1 MIACSTAGRSSSCKT
16 AESFDAMPFLED
28 IYLYDLNVPDST
40 PLAFRS
46 ARGGEAQPT
55 LLSLLGV
62 APRAWAEIAQRL
74 YDGSVYLAANG
85 GAVLL
90 PVQGSVGRY
99 ALVVKTT
106 LPVSAL
112 AYLYACAVQ
121 GEAYAD
127 EEICNTAPR
136 VDAREREA
144 AESARQTVAAL
155 RMLQAACER
164 AVTAGDA
171 EECIDTAA
179 ELMGVSLMPP
189 EFAELPPMQAQG
201 MLPDMQPSGQVL
213 LVSILTLLSAMR
225 NHAHARSGW
234 LYATPCEQGYVLQ
247 AVLRCA
253 KDTNLDAL
261 AHLRVTLEDHG
272 VSSGA
277 LTSELPVKPPRQYA
291 YMSRKITDPRRPLCA
306 RCGCLDAR
314 CASCLAVR
322 WAVLPFVCDVA
333 LLGIKALPHFEE

>member
-1 MIACSTAGRSSSCKT
+1 MH
-16 AESFDAMPFLED
+16 FWED
-28 IYLYDLNVPDST
+28 VYLYDLNVPDSA

-46 ARGGEAQPT
+46 ARGGVAQPT
-55 LLSLLGV
+55 LLGLLGV
-62 APRAWAEIAQRL
+62 SPKAWQQIAQRL

-112 AYLYACAVQ
+112 AYLYACAGQ

-144 AESARQTVAAL
+144 AESARETVAAL

-171 EECIDTAA
+171 EECIAMAA
-179 ELMGVSLMPP
+179 ALLGVALMLP
-189 EFAELPPMQAQG
+189 ESVELPPMQAHG
-201 MLPDMQPSGQVL
+201 MLPEMQPAGQVL
-213 LVSILTLLSAMR
+213 LVSVLTLLSAMR

-247 AVLRCA
+247 ALLRCA
-253 KDTNLDAL
+253 EDADTEAL
-261 AHLRVTLEDHG
+261 LHWRDVLEENG

-277 LTSELPVKPPRQYA
+277 LKRTLPVKPPRQYA
-291 YMSRKITDPRRPLCA
+291 YMSRKITDPRKPLCA
-306 RCGCLDAR
+306 RCGCLDAH
-314 CASCLAVR
+314 CASCQLMR
-322 WAVLPFVCDVA
+322 WAVLPFVCDAA
-333 LLGIKALPHFEE
+333 LHGIKALPRFEE

>member
-1 MIACSTAGRSSSCKT
+1 
-16 AESFDAMPFLED
+16 MPFLED

-62 APRAWAEIAQRL
+62 APRAWPEIAQRL

-90 PVQGSVGRY
+90 PVQGSAGRY
-99 ALVVKTT
+99 AVVVKPE
-106 LPVSAL
+106 LSASAM
-112 AYLYACAVQ
+112 AYLYASVGQ
-121 GEAYAD
+121 ETAYAEASVKD
-127 EEICNTAPR
+127 AAPKIA
-136 VDAREREA
+136 AREKEA
-144 AESARQTVAAL
+144 AESARGTIAVL
-155 RMLQAACER
+155 RLLLADCMRVKSASDAQA
-164 AVTAGDA
+164 
-171 EECIDTAA
+171 CIDTAA
-179 ELMGVSLMPP
+179 ELMGVLLMSPAS
-189 EFAELPPMQAQG
+189 AELPPMQAQG
-201 MLPDMQPSGQVL
+201 MLPEMQPSGQVL

-225 NHAHARSGW
+225 NLAHARSGW

-247 AVLRCA
+247 AVLRSA
-253 KDTNLDAL
+253 KDTNLDSL
-261 AHLRVTLEDHG
+261 AHLRATLEDHG

-291 YMSRKITDPRRPLCA
+291 YMSRKITDPRKPLCA

-322 WAVLPFVCDVA
+322 WAVLPFVCDA
-333 LLGIKALPHFEE
+333 SLLGIKALPHFEE